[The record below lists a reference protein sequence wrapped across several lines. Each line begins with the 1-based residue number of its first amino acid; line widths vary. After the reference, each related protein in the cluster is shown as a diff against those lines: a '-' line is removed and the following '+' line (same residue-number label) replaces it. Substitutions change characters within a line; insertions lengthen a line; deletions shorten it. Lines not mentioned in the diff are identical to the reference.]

1 MLSQD
6 LREAIVLDKEYI
18 SATATFM
25 FNNKTWT
32 HLLCLLTL
40 SFSLLWF
47 EPVFDNL

>member
-1 MLSQD
+1 MPPQD
-6 LREAIVLDKEYI
+6 LREAIDLDKVYI

-32 HLLCLLTL
+32 HLCLLTL
-40 SFSLLWF
+40 SFSLLWI